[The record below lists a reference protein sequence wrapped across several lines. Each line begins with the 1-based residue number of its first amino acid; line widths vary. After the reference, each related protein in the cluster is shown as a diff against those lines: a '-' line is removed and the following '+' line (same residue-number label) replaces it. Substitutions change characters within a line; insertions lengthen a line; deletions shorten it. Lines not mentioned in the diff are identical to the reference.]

1 MQQLNQKVVAPL
13 LMLNGFYVKGLATG
27 WNIDGSGGLQ
37 AAGNSY
43 LVVRD
48 VAWSSVVGCT
58 ANPLAGPLTTAQLQ
72 TQVNTQLVI
81 PCNGSANL
89 FYCTYKT

>member
-1 MQQLNQKVVAPL
+1 
-13 LMLNGFYVKGLATG
+13 MLNGFYVKGLATG

-72 TQVNTQLVI
+72 TQVSAQLVH
-81 PCNGSANL
+81 PLHGCRPSRCVHWH
-89 FYCTYKT
+89 CTHCAPFNA